1 MAYRVRWSSRALSDL
16 EAIAAYIEADSPA
29 YARSVVKKIISATRQ
44 LSQFPRSGRE
54 VPEFE
59 NPSIREL
66 IIYSYR
72 IIYKLDDSVVT
83 ILSVIHGKQR
93 LH

>member
-16 EAIAAYIEADSPA
+16 ESIAAYIEADSPA
-29 YARSVVKKIISATRQ
+29 YARSVVKKIVFATRQ
-44 LSQFPRSGRE
+44 LSRFPRSGRE

-72 IIYKLDDSVVT
+72 IIYNFDNNVIN
-83 ILSVIHGKQR
+83 ILSVIHGKQK